1 MRLSHAVVKLTDAEQ
16 PARVGMTM
24 RRYLREL
31 SKLPD
36 YAWLVP
42 ILPRLDNPATIQA
55 AANQIK
61 ARDPE
66 LDSLLRTTISPVVVR
81 AQGKNNVIPSAAEA
95 QVDVR
100 RLPGESR
107 EDVIERIRQIVND
120 PAIDVLVAPGN
131 QAPGAEASP
140 QNTALYRAMERSI
153 NRAYPHDVVIPA
165 LGRGATDGAY
175 LRAHGTPA
183 YGVPI
188 FIREPEGNR
197 AHAGDERISPK
208 NLTDG
213 ASLLWQI
220 VVETGSAN

>member
-1 MRLSHAVVKLTDAEQ
+1 MCSSDLKGLLASELAVMVEIKRRNIKLNRDIILVAEADEEEGATGIQWLLQHAPAKIDAEFALDEGGSILESKDGTKIFQIQTNHKVQVRILLSARGTAGHGAIPREDNPIVRLSHAVVKLTDAEQ

-81 AQGKNNVIPSAAEA
+81 AQGKNKDRKST
-95 QVDVR
+95 
-100 RLPGESR
+100 RLNS
-107 EDVIERIRQIVND
+107 
-120 PAIDVLVAPGN
+120 
-131 QAPGAEASP
+131 SH
-140 QNTALYRAMERSI
+140 T
-153 NRAYPHDVVIPA
+153 
-165 LGRGATDGAY
+165 
-175 LRAHGTPA
+175 
-183 YGVPI
+183 
-188 FIREPEGNR
+188 
-197 AHAGDERISPK
+197 
-208 NLTDG
+208 
-213 ASLLWQI
+213 
-220 VVETGSAN
+220 